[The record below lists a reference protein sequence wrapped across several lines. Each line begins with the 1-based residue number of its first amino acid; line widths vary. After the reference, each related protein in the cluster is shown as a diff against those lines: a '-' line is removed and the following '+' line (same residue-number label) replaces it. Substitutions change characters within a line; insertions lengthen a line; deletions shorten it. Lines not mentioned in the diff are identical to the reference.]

1 MNMNRSG
8 VFNLYIRQFKKKCS
22 CSLLSVCYTSLEQEY
37 VSVSRVIHKTL
48 IVGETTNSGPQKDYV
63 TELLLHTRLLF
74 FLGIVMCE
82 RNKPSFLNHCIW
94 GLFVIIAQLILNK
107 NTLSLAPS
115 FCGNNIYHKPF
126 QAEFPFYSYFL
137 TYSSH
142 YVVPVS
148 ESTRTCTTLHCIYP
162 I

>member
-1 MNMNRSG
+1 M
-8 VFNLYIRQFKKKCS
+8 LPLCS
-22 CSLLSVCYTSLEQEY
+22 MSLEQEY
-37 VSVSRVIHKTL
+37 VSVSHVIYKTL
-48 IVGETTNSGPQKDYV
+48 IAGETTKSGLQKDYL
-63 TELLLHTRLLF
+63 TELLLYITVALF
-74 FLGIVMCE
+74 LCIVMCE

-94 GLFVIIAQLILNK
+94 GHFVTIAQLIPNK

-115 FCGNNIYHKPF
+115 FCRNNIYHKPF

-142 YVVPVS
+142 YVEPVS